1 MRIIALLSPQIDCQ
15 LSIVMTI
22 VNRQSPIAAAIQL
35 TWPTRWGANSVV
47 NLAIYPLDFSV
58 CKWQMLAGILE
69 FFFILTIW
77 QHCQQSDN
85 LSIID
90 N

>member
-1 MRIIALLSPQIDCQ
+1 
-15 LSIVMTI
+15 MTI

-35 TWPTRWGANSVV
+35 TWPARWGANSVV
-47 NLAIYPLDFSV
+47 NSAIYPLDFSEAAASGNSRV
-58 CKWQMLAGILE
+58 
-69 FFFILTIW
+69 FFILTIW